1 MADSKLRCE
10 ECNADLHVGTGGM
23 SNLNAHRDSKTC
35 RENKTANTL
44 PPQKKDKSLL
54 SFFSQKTI
62 QQNAPRVA
70 SPPPVHTAPI
80 LPETICDPR
89 GVMPVSNCQ
98 GAVVGINRPHPC
110 PIAFKLL
117 QQLKVKI
124 EALPN
129 DIAPPTQLDH
139 PLAAFSGDP
148 ADCVQGGFED
158 DWEEVLNPRM
168 KQVFGWGE
176 GSDKVERD
184 FAQRGDGPGW
194 FSEICGVLC
203 GVSWITRD
211 VDRDKGHNPSG
222 RYCQEVRE

>member
-1 MADSKLRCE
+1 
-10 ECNADLHVGTGGM
+10 
-23 SNLNAHRDSKTC
+23 
-35 RENKTANTL
+35 
-44 PPQKKDKSLL
+44 
-54 SFFSQKTI
+54 
-62 QQNAPRVA
+62 
-70 SPPPVHTAPI
+70 
-80 LPETICDPR
+80 
-89 GVMPVSNCQ
+89 MPVSNCQ

-129 DIAPPTQLDH
+129 DIAPPAQLDH

-148 ADCVQGGFED
+148 VDCVQGGFED

-168 KQVFGWGE
+168 KQAFGWGE

-184 FAQRGDGPGW
+184 FVQRGDGPGW